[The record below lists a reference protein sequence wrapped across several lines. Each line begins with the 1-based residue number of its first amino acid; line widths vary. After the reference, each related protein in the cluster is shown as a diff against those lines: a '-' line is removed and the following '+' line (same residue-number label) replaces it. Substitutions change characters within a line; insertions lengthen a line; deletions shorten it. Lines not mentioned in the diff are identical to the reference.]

1 MNFGHSNLWKTENL
15 IFEHTRPPLN
25 PRAKHEIMQ
34 TTKQFVRLRFASLL
48 NFSKQSPPQYF
59 LKQTTVGKAYS
70 RAPNRVVHLEQN
82 MSFKFLKSLSG
93 KLYGLVFFFSLC
105 FVAMLGY
112 QLYALY
118 TNLDEFSRGEI
129 RSVVENAKSIA
140 ADYDRRAK
148 AGEMTVEE
156 AKKRAHAAISAM
168 RYDGKNY
175 VFVYQSDGNTVVHP
189 TYKLNASRYNVRDT
203 SGRYLVREFINTA
216 VNKGGGYVDYGHQ
229 DKAGNFHEKTS
240 YVTRYAP
247 WDWIFGSGILMSHK
261 EATFRQQAINSAGL
275 TLVFMLGA
283 LVFAV
288 FIARS
293 LALPIRA
300 LNQQMALIAENNLDL
315 EVEGVNRADEIGEM
329 SRAVEVFRNNAL
341 ERRRLE
347 GQSKEEQIA
356 RQQRQNQIEALIEEF
371 KTDVEAAMLVLGENS
386 GRMDEAAT
394 SLRANAEHT
403 EASASEASNA
413 SQQASQNVQTV
424 ASAAEELAASI
435 GEITRQV
442 SQSNQVVT
450 KATTSAKQSNAK
462 VASLDEAAQK
472 IGEVVVLIQAIAEQT
487 NLLALNATIEAAR
500 AGEAGKGFA
509 VVAAEVKELA
519 NQTSKATEE
528 ISAHVGAIQGSTKD
542 MVDVIEEIAS
552 IMEEVN
558 GYTTAIAGAVE
569 QQGVATEEISVNVQA
584 AANGTRQASD
594 NMVQLTTTATD
605 TSRTA
610 ELVLDASGQ
619 VSSSTSNLSER
630 ITRFLTRVAA
640 A

>member
-1 MNFGHSNLWKTENL
+1 
-15 IFEHTRPPLN
+15 
-25 PRAKHEIMQ
+25 
-34 TTKQFVRLRFASLL
+34 
-48 NFSKQSPPQYF
+48 
-59 LKQTTVGKAYS
+59 
-70 RAPNRVVHLEQN
+70 

-93 KLYGLVFFFSLC
+93 KLYGLVFFFSMC

-156 AKKRAHAAISAM
+156 AQKRAHAAISAM
-168 RYDGKNY
+168 RFDGKNY

-189 TYKLNASRYNVRDT
+189 TYKLNASRYDVRDT

-229 DKAGNFHEKTS
+229 DKNGNFLEKTS

-356 RQQRQNQIEALIEEF
+356 RQERQNQIEALITEF

-386 GRMDEAAT
+386 GRMDEAAK

-403 EASASEASNA
+403 EASASEASGA

-528 ISAHVGAIQGSTKD
+528 ISAHVGAIQGSTKE

-630 ITRFLTRVAA
+630 ITRFLSRVAA

>member
-1 MNFGHSNLWKTENL
+1 
-15 IFEHTRPPLN
+15 
-25 PRAKHEIMQ
+25 
-34 TTKQFVRLRFASLL
+34 
-48 NFSKQSPPQYF
+48 
-59 LKQTTVGKAYS
+59 
-70 RAPNRVVHLEQN
+70 
-82 MSFKFLKSLSG
+82 MSFKILKSLSG
-93 KLYGLVFFFSLC
+93 KLYGLVLFFSVC

-112 QLYALY
+112 QLYSLY
-118 TNLDEFSRGEI
+118 NTLDSSTRSEI
-129 RSVVENAKSIA
+129 RSVVETAKAIA
-140 ADYDRRAK
+140 VDFDKRAQ
-148 AGEMTVEE
+148 AGEMSVAE
-156 AKKRAHAAISAM
+156 AKERAHAAISAM

-189 TYKLNASRYNVRDT
+189 RYTLNKSRYDVRDT

-216 VNKGGGYVDYGHQ
+216 VNDGGGYVDYGHE
-229 DKAGNFHEKTS
+229 DKNGDFLEKTS
-240 YVTRYAP
+240 YVERYAP
-247 WDWIFGSGILMSHK
+247 WDWIFGSGVLMSNK
-261 EATFRQQAINSAGL
+261 NATFRREAINSASL
-275 TLVFMLGA
+275 TLGFMVLA
-283 LVFAV
+283 LIVSF
-288 FIARS
+288 FLARS
-293 LALPIRA
+293 LASPIRR
-300 LNQQMALIAENNLDL
+300 LNEQMALIAEDNLD
-315 EVEGVNRADEIGEM
+315 ENIEGVDRVDEIGEM

-347 GQSKEEQIA
+347 GMSQEEQVA
-356 RQQRQNQIEALIEEF
+356 RQKRQNQVETLIAEF

-386 GRMDEAAT
+386 GRMDEAAK
-394 SLRANAEHT
+394 SLKSNAEHT
-403 EASASEASNA
+403 ESSAGQASSA
-413 SQQASQNVQTV
+413 SQQASHNVQTV

-472 IGEVVVLIQAIAEQT
+472 IGEVIVLIQAIAEQT

-528 ISAHVGAIQGSTKD
+528 ISAHVGAIQGSTKE
-542 MVDVIEEIAS
+542 MVEVIDEIAT

-584 AANGTRQASD
+584 AATGTQQASE
-594 NMVQLTTTATD
+594 NMVELTTTATD

-619 VSSSTSNLSER
+619 VSSSTSDLSER
-630 ITRFLTRVAA
+630 ISRFLSRVSAA
-640 A
+640 

>member
-1 MNFGHSNLWKTENL
+1 M
-15 IFEHTRPPLN
+15 
-25 PRAKHEIMQ
+25 
-34 TTKQFVRLRFASLL
+34 SL
-48 NFSKQSPPQYF
+48 KI
-59 LKQTTVGKAYS
+59 
-70 RAPNRVVHLEQN
+70 
-82 MSFKFLKSLSG
+82 LKSLSG
-93 KLYGLVFFFSLC
+93 KLYGLVLFFSVC

-118 TNLDEFSRGEI
+118 TNLDTFTRSEI
-129 RSVVENAKSIA
+129 RSVVQSAKSIA

-148 AGEMTVEE
+148 AGEMSVEE
-156 AKKRAHAAISAM
+156 AQERAHTAISAL
-168 RYDGKNY
+168 RYNGKSY
-175 VFVYQSDGNTVVHP
+175 IFVYQSDGNTVVHP
-189 TYKLNASRYNVRDT
+189 VHPRNGNRFDARDP
-203 SGRYLVREFINTA
+203 SGRYLVRELIQVA
-216 VNKGGGYVDYGHQ
+216 VKDGSGYVTYGQ
-229 DKAGNFHEKTS
+229 EDKNGDFFEKTS
-240 YVTRYAP
+240 YVERYAP
-247 WDWIFGSGILMSHK
+247 WDWIFGSGVLMVNK
-261 EATFRQQAINSAGL
+261 DAVFRREAINSASL
-275 TLVFMLGA
+275 TLGFMVLA
-283 LVFAV
+283 LIVSF
-288 FIARS
+288 FLARS
-293 LALPIRA
+293 LASPIRR
-300 LNQQMALIAENNLDL
+300 LNEQMALIAEDNLD
-315 EVEGVNRADEIGEM
+315 EDIEGVDRVDEIGEM

-347 GQSKEEQIA
+347 GMSQEEQVA
-356 RQQRQNQIEALIEEF
+356 RQKRQNQVETLIAEF
-371 KTDVEAAMLVLGENS
+371 KSDVEAAMLVLGDNS
-386 GRMDEAAT
+386 GRMDEAAK
-394 SLRANAEHT
+394 SLKSNAEHT
-403 EASASEASNA
+403 ESSAGQASEA

-442 SQSNQVVT
+442 SQSNDVVT

-472 IGEVVVLIQAIAEQT
+472 IGEVVILIQAIAEQT

-542 MVDVIEEIAS
+542 MVDVIDEIAT

-569 QQGVATEEISVNVQA
+569 QQGFATKEISVNVQA
-584 AANGTRQASD
+584 AANGTQQASA
-594 NMVQLTTTATD
+594 NMIELTSTATD

-619 VSSSTSNLSER
+619 VSSSTSDLSER
-630 ITRFLTRVAA
+630 ISRFLSRVSAA
-640 A
+640 

>member
-1 MNFGHSNLWKTENL
+1 
-15 IFEHTRPPLN
+15 
-25 PRAKHEIMQ
+25 
-34 TTKQFVRLRFASLL
+34 
-48 NFSKQSPPQYF
+48 
-59 LKQTTVGKAYS
+59 
-70 RAPNRVVHLEQN
+70 
-82 MSFKFLKSLSG
+82 MSFKILKSLSG
-93 KLYGLVFFFSLC
+93 KLYGLVLFFSVC

-112 QLYALY
+112 QLYSLY
-118 TNLDEFSRGEI
+118 NTLDSSTRSEI
-129 RSVVENAKSIA
+129 RSVVETAKAIA
-140 ADYDRRAK
+140 VDYDKRAQ
-148 AGEMTVEE
+148 AGEMSVAE
-156 AKKRAHAAISAM
+156 AKERAHAAISAM

-189 TYKLNASRYNVRDT
+189 SYTLNKSRYDVRDT
-203 SGRYLVREFINTA
+203 SGRYLVREFIQTA
-216 VNKGGGYVDYGHQ
+216 VNDGGGYVDYGHK
-229 DKAGNFHEKTS
+229 DKNGDFLEKTS
-240 YVTRYAP
+240 YVERYAP
-247 WDWIFGSGILMSHK
+247 WDWIFGSGVLMSSK
-261 EATFRQQAINSAGL
+261 NAAFRREAINSASL
-275 TLVFMLGA
+275 TLGFMVLA
-283 LVFAV
+283 LIVSF
-288 FIARS
+288 FLARS
-293 LALPIRA
+293 LASPIRR
-300 LNQQMALIAENNLDL
+300 LNEQMALIAEDNLD
-315 EVEGVNRADEIGEM
+315 ENIEGVDRVDEIGEM

-347 GQSKEEQIA
+347 GMSQEEQVA
-356 RQQRQNQIEALIEEF
+356 RQKRQTQVETLIAEF
-371 KTDVEAAMLVLGENS
+371 KTDVEAAMLVLGDNS
-386 GRMDEAAT
+386 GRMDEAAK
-394 SLRANAEHT
+394 SLKSNAEHT
-403 EASASEASNA
+403 ESSAGQASSA

-472 IGEVVVLIQAIAEQT
+472 IGEVIVLIQAIAEQT

-528 ISAHVGAIQGSTKD
+528 ISAHVGAIQGSTKE
-542 MVDVIEEIAS
+542 MVEVIDEIAT

-569 QQGVATEEISVNVQA
+569 QQGIATEEISVNVQA
-584 AANGTRQASD
+584 AATGTQQASE
-594 NMVQLTTTATD
+594 NMIELTTTATD

-619 VSSSTSNLSER
+619 VSSSTSDLSER
-630 ITRFLTRVAA
+630 ITRFLSRVSAA
-640 A
+640 